1 MHCYSH
7 FLSWINSFF
16 SYFPCLT
23 STGQN
28 KQFEDVA
35 LGLKMPSGRNMADII
50 HSFVM
55 FCRPNNSLI
64 MVKNDYLWSYSSA
77 NLLKGKDI
85 SQNFCIKYSLCIYL
99 LCIMY
104 LFQNNIVISFIYKI
118 FVNLSHPYFVYKL
131 DYFCSFDRFIV

>member
-1 MHCYSH
+1 MFFMRCYSH
-7 FLSWINSFF
+7 FLSWINRFFF

-23 STGQN
+23 STGLN

-35 LGLKMPSGRNMADII
+35 LGLKMPSGRTMADII

-77 NLLKGKDI
+77 HLLKGEDI
-85 SQNFCIKYSLCIYL
+85 SQNFCIKY
-99 LCIMY
+99 
-104 LFQNNIVISFIYKI
+104 
-118 FVNLSHPYFVYKL
+118 
-131 DYFCSFDRFIV
+131 